1 MSQPGRVVVGVSGTP
16 SSLQA
21 LRVAA
26 TEARHRDAGLLAVV
40 AWTPAGGE
48 IAYRRAPCPELL
60 RMWEDEAQWRLG
72 NAFDEAFG
80 GVPDLP
86 GLGMVSLRGAA
97 GPALVAAAES
107 ADDLL
112 VLGAGPRGG
121 LARVFHGATTRY
133 CVAHAGCRVLTVPA
147 PDLLSE
153 LPRRLRHR
161 RPVATSEPAAT
172 APTATPTPGRPQLR
186 RGA

>member
-21 LRVAA
+21 LRVAVS
-26 TEARHRDAGLLAVV
+26 EARRGEAALLAVV

-48 IAYRRAPCPELL
+48 IAYRRSPCPELL
-60 RMWEDEAQWRLG
+60 RIWEDEAQWRLR

-80 GVPDLP
+80 AVPALP
-86 GLGMVSLRGAA
+86 DIELISMRAA
-97 GPALVAAAES
+97 PGPALVAAADR

-121 LARVFHGATTRY
+121 VARLFHGATARY
-133 CVAHAGCRVLTVPA
+133 CVAHAPCPVLTVPA
-147 PDLLSE
+147 PELLAE
-153 LPRRLRHR
+153 LPRRLRHS
-161 RPVATSEPAAT
+161 RPITPRDAFDAAAQA
-172 APTATPTPGRPQLR
+172 APGQPQLR
-186 RGA
+186 